1 MAKKRVFQASH
12 IQKELG
18 GKKILSDVSLV
29 MEEGGVYCLMG
40 PSGIG
45 KTTLLSILM
54 GLMKPDKG
62 TLAGFSGARIS
73 AVFQEDRLLEEE
85 NAVENVALVCDN
97 KADRTK
103 AEALLSELLPGER
116 WEKPVGAY
124 SGGMKRRVAL
134 CRAVAHPSDLLLLDE
149 PFTGLDRKSREMAAA
164 FLLRHRNGRT
174 VLAVTHQ
181 PEDVQLL
188 GAEVLNL

>member
-12 IQKELG
+12 IQKELR

-45 KTTLLSILM
+45 KTTLLFILM

-103 AEALLSELLPGER
+103 AEALLSKLHILRLMGHCQHGPAVSMTQQKSCRHFPAFPIQPGKR
-116 WEKPVGAY
+116 FIQKKQIRRMGHSPAQRYPSFHTAAVCPYGLFPAF
-124 SGGMKRRVAL
+124 SGK
-134 CRAVAHPSDLLLLDE
+134 
-149 PFTGLDRKSREMAAA
+149 
-164 FLLRHRNGRT
+164 
-174 VLAVTHQ
+174 
-181 PEDVQLL
+181 QL
-188 GAEVLNL
+188 